1 MGRMLSFGSGSVVFF
16 VVIFD
21 AGRPGALTGHYV
33 VCKAGGCLKKNL
45 KKQGWSRFR
54 QRRRGWLP
62 QGSRDVP
69 TYSKPLL
76 PFDDESESIL
86 FSPSQP
92 RKSDERAFFFFLL
105 FSPVP
110 NPSGPLEQV
119 SGPAD
124 RSGRWQATGD
134 GFCQAERAIWYFS
147 NRNVSIEVGC

>member
-1 MGRMLSFGSGSVVFF
+1 VVFF

-45 KKQGWSRFR
+45 KKRVGPVSDK
-54 QRRRGWLP
+54 GDVG
-62 QGSRDVP
+62 GSHRAP
-69 TYSKPLL
+69 EMSQLTASHCSPLTMSQNRSYSP
-76 PFDDESESIL
+76 
-86 FSPSQP
+86 P
-92 RKSDERAFFFFLL
+92 RNPVNLTKWASFFFLL

-147 NRNVSIEVGC
+147 DRNVSIEVGC